1 MDTDICQ
8 WRYDNESD
16 ERTITGFCNRII
28 PAAAPITINIAIL
41 IVLSRF
47 NSKVGQL
54 SAEGEKSGLQR
65 KIEANN

>member
-41 IVLSRF
+41 IVLSRS
-47 NSKVGQL
+47 NPKVEQL
-54 SAEGEKSGLQR
+54 SADGKRVAYNEK
-65 KIEANN
+65 

>member
-41 IVLSRF
+41 IVLSRS
-47 NSKVGQL
+47 NSNVEQL
-54 SAEGEKSGLQR
+54 SAEGKRVAYNEK
-65 KIEANN
+65 

>member
-41 IVLSRF
+41 IVLSRS
-47 NSKVGQL
+47 NSKVEQL
-54 SAEGEKSGLQR
+54 SAEGKRVAYNEK
-65 KIEANN
+65 

>member
-1 MDTDICQ
+1 MDTNIYQ

-41 IVLSRF
+41 IVLSRS
-47 NSKVGQL
+47 NSKVKQL
-54 SAEGEKSGLQR
+54 SAEAKRAAYNEK
-65 KIEANN
+65 